1 MNMRGRKQ
9 KSMAEQKE
17 TKQSTRT
24 STPGVEP
31 SGRRSRGETGVA
43 TPPSRKEERNKDG
56 ADLGMGE
63 ERNGE
68 DRRLKGEWEKTD
80 GQSPQPWQ
88 SALSLGSYQR

>member
-1 MNMRGRKQ
+1 
-9 KSMAEQKE
+9 MAEQKG

-43 TPPSRKEERNKDG
+43 TPPPRREEEGNEDG
-56 ADLGMGE
+56 IDLGTGE

-68 DRRLKGEWEKTD
+68 DRRLKGEWE
-80 GQSPQPWQ
+80 G
-88 SALSLGSYQR
+88 